1 VGNDWRNPA
10 RPGEHQFPMPSVDI
24 ETGRLKD
31 WGKTWVRVAH
41 LAQLPWWL
49 LLDQRKVYLE
59 RDDRTTRYFS
69 PREIREG
76 KWYLTGREILQRV
89 PLEKSFLMSVMGW
102 PLAYIPLKY
111 LVWLASGGEFSGP
124 DAPQITVE
132 HYPPKGCKTVQV
144 WKFRPVV
151 LRTGYYR
158 SQDGN
163 TLTIKHGQPCWQAY
177 PMDVPLPTKSWQ
189 TREPACF
196 GPLFPGPLK
205 DAIYAYLE
213 SAEARDQLDKLGR
226 DPDCEWSDFY
236 PHGVWTDDVEA
247 YKPAEI
253 HETPRTWRIFTT
265 GQPVKGVLLQ
275 AHELPTTYQYEA
287 YRNRFSERDRDR
299 FGPWYAHGRP
309 VWLGTKGLVQEDIDP
324 TPAEWRLG
332 LLENGSNGRLQL
344 WDKYPGSQAEE
355 EPRDWMP
362 PAAPAEELE
371 ALERIY
377 RQQEWLE
384 RLAESWLRKWDQFRF
399 DLSKGNLAG
408 PDAEQ
413 FHHDR
418 REVLDKLSTAWTEFV
433 LQLWPALEDGEI
445 LFWLSHWK
453 FHQAREAIQDGLE
466 TPPPPLPEGADPDKV
481 VDEILLKEEGRLRIF
496 NGQDWLSP
504 DDLAAA
510 RWNMAPVPEEGE

>member
-1 VGNDWRNPA
+1 
-10 RPGEHQFPMPSVDI
+10 
-24 ETGRLKD
+24 
-31 WGKTWVRVAH
+31 
-41 LAQLPWWL
+41 
-49 LLDQRKVYLE
+49 
-59 RDDRTTRYFS
+59 
-69 PREIREG
+69 
-76 KWYLTGREILQRV
+76 
-89 PLEKSFLMSVMGW
+89 
-102 PLAYIPLKY
+102 
-111 LVWLASGGEFSGP
+111 
-124 DAPQITVE
+124 
-132 HYPPKGCKTVQV
+132 
-144 WKFRPVV
+144 
-151 LRTGYYR
+151 
-158 SQDGN
+158 
-163 TLTIKHGQPCWQAY
+163 
-177 PMDVPLPTKSWQ
+177 
-189 TREPACF
+189 
-196 GPLFPGPLK
+196 
-205 DAIYAYLE
+205 
-213 SAEARDQLDKLGR
+213 
-226 DPDCEWSDFY
+226 
-236 PHGVWTDDVEA
+236 
-247 YKPAEI
+247 
-253 HETPRTWRIFTT
+253 
-265 GQPVKGVLLQ
+265 
-275 AHELPTTYQYEA
+275 
-287 YRNRFSERDRDR
+287 
-299 FGPWYAHGRP
+299 
-309 VWLGTKGLVQEDIDP
+309 
-324 TPAEWRLG
+324 
-332 LLENGSNGRLQL
+332 
-344 WDKYPGSQAEE
+344 
-355 EPRDWMP
+355 MP